1 MGQRETMELKH
12 SQLTGTI
19 NGDTEVWAPTNSVSW
34 SNIDNTT
41 NTGSFYQNAGFNF
54 GTTPAN
60 GTNYTSPDV
69 VAGITAGTPIYGASY
84 GSARYVTNGVGFGA
98 AFDWGV
104 FPNNNGGG

>member
-1 MGQRETMELKH
+1 MLAKLG
-12 SQLTGTI
+12 
-19 NGDTEVWAPTNSVSW
+19 PTNSVSW

-69 VAGITAGTPIYGASY
+69 VAGITAGTPFMAHRMVLLVMLLMALVLALLLIGVSFQTIMEALD
-84 GSARYVTNGVGFGA
+84 YV
-98 AFDWGV
+98 
-104 FPNNNGGG
+104 